1 LHHNIQLHRCATNR
15 YFQVIG
21 SIHDIES
28 YIGVDNTSSLNEH
41 LFTSHWS
48 HLAIVLIWLSS
59 IFLHIGMC
67 GTYPQ
72 WLYNPIACVQ
82 LSHGLWDPHLY
93 THSLTS
99 DSNNHD
105 IARMSDINIGV
116 VLSYSGVYNTLYTL
130 GFNTVTQIYSIV
142 LTLDLM
148 SVGTLLVGY
157 VHSNLPSWASTRST
171 SRHLYNPKCMSVTS
185 HITSPSMHISSQSIT
200 LLSLAQLLWSTH
212 LIDTQGVTLT
222 KSHPLSFVGGLKS
235 DTSCIML
242 SDISHH
248 HLALPILLLS
258 LIYHTNSIPSKGIIR
273 ASTHGPYSSLALSL
287 SPSTH
292 SIRSNIV
299 SQHIYSL
306 PSFSVLSYDFITS
319 STTYLHH
326 SWISGI
332 TILASSSH
340 LSIYLIRDHLKDAI
354 STIHISSI
362 LTDKSSFLS
371 TISYVSIYLGCHTLG
386 VYIHNDTCTSLTY
399 LTYTLS
405 LDPTLCVGVQDL
417 LGKHLSNTSN
427 TLTSMST
434 FNKSLSSF
442 IFTIGPGDLYTHH
455 SIAVGLHVTTLIVL
469 KGCLDSKQ
477 SHHYPDKTQQ
487 HYAFSC
493 DGPSRGGTCDVS
505 SWDSFYLATFWT
517 LNTLAW
523 STFYYHWKHLTL
535 YIASPSLFD
544 SASVYLNGWFRDYLW
559 SNSSSL
565 IHGYNTSGAN
575 DLSTWSWLFLGAH
588 LLFATSFMFLIS

>member
-1 LHHNIQLHRCATNR
+1 MLHNIQSHRCATNR

-28 YIGVDNTSSLNEH
+28 YLGVDNTSSLNEH
-41 LFTSHWS
+41 LFTSHWTHVS
-48 HLAIVLIWLSS
+48 IILIWLSS

-82 LSHGLWDPHLY
+82 LSHGVWDPHLY

-99 DSNNHD
+99 RVS
-105 IARMSDINIGV
+105 IATPNDINSRV

-130 GFNTVTQIYSIV
+130 GFNTLTQIYSIT
-142 LTLDLM
+142 LILDLM
-148 SVGTLLVGY
+148 SVGTLLVGSI
-157 VHSNLPSWASTRST
+157 HTKLPSWDPSRST
-171 SRHLYNPKCMSVTS
+171 SRHLYNPLSVTS
-185 HITSPSMHISSQSIT
+185 HITSSSMHISSQSII
-200 LLSLAQLLWSTH
+200 LLSLGQLLWSTH

-222 KSHPLSFVGGLKS
+222 NSYPLSFVGGLKS
-235 DTSCIML
+235 DTSSIML

-258 LIYHTNSIPSKGIIR
+258 LISYTNSISPKGR
-273 ASTHGPYSSLALSL
+273 YLVSYKPHGPYSSIALSL
-287 SPSTH
+287 SLSTN
-292 SIRSNIV
+292 SIRSNIA

-306 PSFSVLSYDFITS
+306 PSFSVLSYDFMTS

-332 TILASSSH
+332 TTLASSSH
-340 LSIYLIRDHLKDAI
+340 LSIYLIRDHLEDGS

-386 VYIHNDTCTSLTY
+386 VYIHNDTCISLTY

-427 TLTSMST
+427 TLTSLST

-442 IFTIGPGDLYTHH
+442 IFSIGPGDLYTHH

-469 KGCLDSKQ
+469 KGCLDSKH

-505 SWDSFYLATFWT
+505 SWDSYYLASFWT

-535 YIASPSLFD
+535 YSTSPTLFD
-544 SASVYLNGWFRDYLW
+544 SASIYLNGWFRDYLW
-559 SNSSSL
+559 SNSSTL
-565 IHGYNTSGAN
+565 IQGYNTSGAN

>member
-1 LHHNIQLHRCATNR
+1 MLHHNILLHRCATNR

-21 SIHDIES
+21 AIHDIES
-28 YIGVDNTSSLNEH
+28 YLGIDNTSSLNEH

-48 HLAIVLIWLSS
+48 HVSIVLIWLSS
-59 IFLHIGMC
+59 ITLHIGMSSM
-67 GTYPQ
+67 YAQ
-72 WLYNPIACVQ
+72 WLFNPLACVQ

-93 THSLTS
+93 SHSSISSHHATNS
-99 DSNNHD
+99 
-105 IARMSDINIGV
+105 RV

-142 LTLDLM
+142 LILDLM
-148 SVGTLLVGY
+148 SIGYLLLASI
-157 VHSNLPSWASTRST
+157 HIKLPSWASGRST
-171 SRHLYNPKCMSVTS
+171 SRHLYNLILRTIWVTS
-185 HITSPSMHISSQSIT
+185 YITSSSIHMSSQSII
-200 LLSLAQLLWSTH
+200 LLSLSQVLWSTH
-212 LIDTQGVTLT
+212 LIDIQGVTFT
-222 KSHPLSFVGGLKS
+222 YSYGLSFVGGLKS
-235 DTSCIML
+235 DTCCIML

-248 HLALPILLLS
+248 HLAVSILLLS
-258 LIYHTNSIPSKGIIR
+258 LIYHTNSMPSKGIMRVCIHR
-273 ASTHGPYSSLALSL
+273 PYSSIALSL
-287 SPSTH
+287 SPSSH

-306 PSFSVLSYDFITS
+306 PSFSVLSYDFMTS
-319 STTYLHH
+319 SSTYLHH
-326 SWISGI
+326 SWISSI
-332 TILASSSH
+332 LTLASSSH
-340 LSIYLIRDHLKDAI
+340 LSIYLTRDHLEDAI
-354 STIHISSI
+354 STTYISSI
-362 LTDKSSFLS
+362 LTDKSSLLS

-386 VYIHNDTCTSLTY
+386 VYIHNDTCMSFTY
-399 LTYTLS
+399 LTHTLS
-405 LDPTLCVGVQDL
+405 LDPTLCQAVQDM

-427 TLTSMST
+427 TLTCLST

-442 IFTIGPGDLYTHH
+442 IWCVGPGDIYTHH

-469 KGCLDSKQ
+469 KGCLDSKH

-505 SWDSFYLATFWT
+505 SWDSYYLASFWT

-523 STFYYHWKHLTL
+523 STFYYHWKHITL
-535 YIASPSLFD
+535 YSTSATLFD
-544 SASVYLNGWFRDYLW
+544 SASRYLNGWFRDYLW